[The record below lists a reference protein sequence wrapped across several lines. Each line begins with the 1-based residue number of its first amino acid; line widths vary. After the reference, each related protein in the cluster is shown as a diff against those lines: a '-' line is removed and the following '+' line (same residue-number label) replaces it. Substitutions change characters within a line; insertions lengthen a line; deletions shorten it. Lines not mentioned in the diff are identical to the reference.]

1 MPETQKI
8 NSKKYLTTHY
18 SLLTPHNLMPRI
30 LSIDY
35 GSKRTGL
42 AVTDPQKIIATG
54 LAGIHTK
61 DLEKFLK
68 DYFKKE
74 EVEMVII
81 GHPTNWDDSDTHAT
95 PLVQAFINR
104 FKKIFPA
111 TPIVK
116 VDERFT
122 SKLAVKSMV
131 ESGMKKKDRQNKNLA
146 DEIAATILLQDY
158 LNTIA

>member
-1 MPETQKI
+1 
-8 NSKKYLTTHY
+8 
-18 SLLTPHNLMPRI
+18 MPRI

-35 GSKRTGL
+35 GSKRTGI
-42 AVTDPQKIIATG
+42 AVTDPMKIIATG

-61 DLEKFLK
+61 ELENFLT

-74 EVEMVII
+74 EVEAVII

-104 FKKIFPA
+104 FKKVFPSI
-111 TPIVK
+111 PIIK

-131 ESGMKKKDRQNKNLA
+131 ESGMKKKQRQNKNLV
-146 DEIAATILLQDY
+146 DEIAATIMLQEY
-158 LNTIA
+158 LNTFG

>member
-1 MPETQKI
+1 
-8 NSKKYLTTHY
+8 L
-18 SLLTPHNLMPRI
+18 PRI

-42 AVTDPQKIIATG
+42 AVTDPLKIIAGG

-61 DLEKFLK
+61 DLESFLIE
-68 DYFKKE
+68 YFKKE

-81 GHPTNWDDSDTHAT
+81 GHPTNYDDSDTHAT

-104 FKKIFPA
+104 FKKVFPA
-111 TPIVK
+111 MLIVK

-131 ESGMKKKDRQNKNLA
+131 ESGMKKKDRQNKNLV
-146 DEIAATILLQDY
+146 DEIAATIMLQQY
-158 LNTIA
+158 LNTIS